1 MSEAFTKKLEKQ
13 LDGLSKNTIQM
24 YLTKLRILNDNEPV
38 KSLAF
43 VKKVETIK
51 AKLERI
57 ENDNTRKSYVASI
70 VAVLNRQDDKASKKA
85 NDKYKA
91 MFMKERSIFAEKQA
105 LGEKSETQKA
115 NWLEQDEVVA
125 IHKALDEK
133 VDAIENKT
141 KLTEKEHKMVDDWL
155 LLSLYVLQP
164 PRRNA
169 DYYMMKLGMGT
180 DKNFNYV
187 DVDKGVYMFNNFKT
201 SKSHGAEEIPI
212 PDKMKPIFQQYLEM
226 TGLKAGDFIL
236 FQKDTRRTS
245 SNSITKALNRILG
258 KRVGASMLRHIFL
271 TQKYGDVKDEMKDDA
286 KFMSHSVN
294 MQANYVL
301 K

>member
-1 MSEAFTKKLEKQ
+1 MSEAFTKKITTQ
-13 LDGLSKNTIQM
+13 LDGLSTKTIQM
-24 YLTKLRILNDNEPV
+24 YMTKLRILNNNEPV

-43 VKKVETIK
+43 LKKVSEIK
-51 AKLERI
+51 AKLESI

-85 NDKYKA
+85 NEQYKT
-91 MFMKERSIFAEKQA
+91 MFMKERSIFADKQA
-105 LGEKSETQKA
+105 LGEKSDTQKA
-115 NWLEQDEVVA
+115 NWMQQDEVIA
-125 IHKALDEK
+125 IHKALADK

-141 KLTEKEHKMVDDWL
+141 KLTEKEHKLVEDWL

-169 DYYMMKLGMGT
+169 DYYMMKFGLGT

-187 DVDKGVYMFNNFKT
+187 CLDKGMYHFNNFKT
-201 SKSHGAEEIPI
+201 AKYGAEELPI
-212 PDKMKPIFQQYLEM
+212 PDKMKSVLKQYLEL
-226 TGLKAGDFIL
+226 TGLKAGDFVL

-258 KRVGASMLRHIFL
+258 KKVGASMLRHIFI
-271 TQKYGDVKDEMKDDA
+271 TDKYGDVKDEEKNDA
-286 KFMSHSVN
+286 AFMSHSVN
-294 MQANYVL
+294 MQSNYVL